1 VSSAKRGV
9 IKEGVFDDAEE
20 NFAWTI

>member
-20 NFAWTI
+20 NFAWAI